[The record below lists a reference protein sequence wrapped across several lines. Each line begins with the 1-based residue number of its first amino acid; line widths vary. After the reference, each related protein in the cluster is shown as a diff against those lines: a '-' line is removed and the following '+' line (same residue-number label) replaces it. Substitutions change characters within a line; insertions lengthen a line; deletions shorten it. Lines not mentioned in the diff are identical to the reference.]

1 MVYFYREDIQMAK
14 QSVRSRRAYAMALP
28 DALMFYGIPALL
40 VACVISGVW
49 VLAWLICRAVREKK
63 KRKGEEQE

>member
-1 MVYFYREDIQMAK
+1 MAK

-40 VACVISGVW
+40 AACVVSGIW

-63 KRKGEEQE
+63 KCKGEEQG

>member
-1 MVYFYREDIQMAK
+1 MAK
-14 QSVRSRRAYAMALP
+14 KSARSRRAYAMALP

-40 VACVISGVW
+40 AACVVSGIW

-63 KRKGEEQE
+63 KRKGEEQG